1 MELGASFGC
10 YLYAINGSIVEVG
23 ISRSLGNLLC
33 SDRDMARCCRRLF
46 YLLDARIKIDICSYF
61 IFIEQGVGILR
72 SEEVDIAYHRTLNAT
87 WLHITQY
94 LAILHNNLYRN
105 AWYLLQINLTITA
118 SHRLGCSISHTVDTE
133 GEDARGV
140 GRNGYRALREGEVG
154 NLKLH
159 ILLGRDSL
167 QALVVINED
176 KATITLRTIR
186 PTEMTIIALLDILR
200 AREGWVHRSK
210 CLGIIVHHKVELTK
224 QEIMVV
230 WLSELTKWSLEIV
243 GLHRHI
249 VIIGSLGALVFI
261 KRSQALRVCATMIH
275 IVSKQVATTSE
286 FHYSHR
292 VGILR
297 IYEWSTM
304 IGCSHTATKF
314 TSEIRIIVVALSGF
328 SLLSAELV
336 GSDGCR
342 TAEGFEV
349 ESFII
354 GTSPLLDA
362 TLPEAVGIVAKQR
375 KHLAKRYRA
384 SECGPACA
392 SIER

>member
-1 MELGASFGC
+1 
-10 YLYAINGSIVEVG
+10 
-23 ISRSLGNLLC
+23 
-33 SDRDMARCCRRLF
+33 
-46 YLLDARIKIDICSYF
+46 
-61 IFIEQGVGILR
+61 
-72 SEEVDIAYHRTLNAT
+72 
-87 WLHITQY
+87 
-94 LAILHNNLYRN
+94 
-105 AWYLLQINLTITA
+105 
-118 SHRLGCSISHTVDTE
+118 
-133 GEDARGV
+133 
-140 GRNGYRALREGEVG
+140 
-154 NLKLH
+154 
-159 ILLGRDSL
+159 
-167 QALVVINED
+167 
-176 KATITLRTIR
+176 
-186 PTEMTIIALLDILR
+186 
-200 AREGWVHRSK
+200 
-210 CLGIIVHHKVELTK
+210 
-224 QEIMVV
+224 MVV
-230 WLSELTKWSLEIV
+230 WLSELTKWSLEV
-243 GLHRHI
+243 VVLHRHI

-261 KRSQALRVCATMIH
+261 KRSQAIRVCATMIH
-275 IVSKQVATTSE
+275 IVAKQVATTSE

-314 TSEIRIIVVALSGF
+314 ASEIRIIVVALSGF

-354 GTSPLLDA
+354 GTSSLLDA

-384 SECGPACA
+384 SECRPACA